1 MEVMS
6 SRSPGPKRSH
16 RNLLCGSP
24 TMAPMDSTTSAIQIL
39 SSPPD
44 KRNCDV
50 VRLELNSDDATV
62 TEKRVKIG
70 SGPSMKESDSCSEV
84 DLVLSERQVLPP
96 SADGD
101 VGEPSE
107 KIKQSGGYTN
117 GNPATF
123 PKIRPS
129 FSLFDAVNTP
139 SAAEPDFG
147 VPDEYSVP
155 VIVPRTAR
163 DIMVKP
169 GGPGRPSSVYRNSNK
184 TVRSGPDRPQQPSS
198 PKAFDIIASYSRQR
212 SVDNVSEQA
221 AKRRK
226 IMDVSGSPDGSA
238 DDILYEQ
245 TRNTT
250 ASSRPTKTV
259 ASGIPP
265 LERKHPGGG
274 FVVNE
279 FRGVEDTVGG
289 SRRRRRPD
297 GQHSS
302 GQSSRETTV
311 IEDEEIEDSDLEFS
325 KAPEPYRGTANLAR
339 GRTQEERDLR
349 DKAKRRMA
357 ESKSGHSIGPST
369 KSNISVLKRE
379 AQSILDRGKDSTQTR
394 VRNVRMHDEGRRNSA
409 DSISDDELSMGKP
422 GADLKKT
429 STRTFMSQFVKST
442 TSGSMSRDGDIRSS
456 LPRPNQRKT
465 MGGRAGKPSSGERPR
480 FLVTY
485 MRSAPEILTPIKGE
499 EPWYLQYNPTESRMD
514 VMSGDSNI
522 TEKGQ
527 YLSFTFNPVDV
538 NKITY
543 SLENHKAALWVT
555 ERNTMTGSLPKL
567 LLEVDN
573 DVFYDFV
580 TFLQVKSQATAFE
593 ENGSVTQYPYF
604 SRDVILTDFRSNS
617 DKLDRTFVN
626 TGKSY
631 EAFQLFQ
638 RRKETDDL
646 NLLKQRRN
654 QRHQASDAGLTGDGK
669 RPGNFDSSEEPPRSK
684 KLHERLQN
692 GYGDNETSH
701 PEGNSIETRRSI
713 ERSKELGDETQS
725 RHFGRNGDDNDNR
738 PTTRST
744 RGQNREIHIRSP
756 SPQRYTNVHR
766 DWQRYWA
773 GGDEP
778 LIFPYEGTKKAQVD
792 KRDIERLDEGEYLND
807 NLITFYL
814 RYLQEKAEKERPDVF
829 KRVFFM
835 NTFFYPRLIQGKGR
849 KNIDYD
855 AVKRWTSKVNIFD
868 YDYVVVPVNENN
880 HWYVAI
886 ICNLPKLLLSPEEN
900 ISKEEEKG
908 HEKEVV
914 DLGDAGNTT
923 GPTQPT
929 SELKEGSVTP
939 EVARKVSRL
948 SIEDRGSPEPQPNMA
963 KHIDVERINPGTPT
977 HTSTADDDTDRSQKA
992 TSSAGKG
999 RKGKR
1004 KSIPPVRK
1012 YNTEE
1017 PRIITL
1023 DSFGMPHSPTCSNL
1037 RDFLIAEAKEKL
1049 GVEITLAQ
1057 PSIGMTAKHIPQQTN
1072 LCDCGLFLLG
1082 YVEGFL
1088 DHPDE
1093 TIHGLMQGRAD
1104 MASSFGKMNAPDMRN
1119 AMRELIFELRREQT
1133 KKEHAAKVAR
1143 IAAKKAGKAKEE
1155 QPAGES
1161 KSVSS
1166 ASTSPKPPVP
1176 PKLEAKAVEELASA
1190 SVTKND
1196 DESASP
1202 SETKEVPKPSEEVV
1216 NVIEEEQPN
1225 KESPASPEESATLD
1239 SLLDDLAGFEANT
1252 TKDDKP
1258 TKPSPRDT
1266 SPPVKTLPKTAEHRE
1281 TRDKVQTPPRSTRT
1295 TPSHKISPARSA
1307 FPNIKIE
1314 GRRPKFPST
1323 DRNRQ
1328 RKDADEVFV
1337 VAPPSTPPP
1346 RQPRQQMRSSPR
1358 NQIDIPSESSEDSLR
1373 RGMSPSVLRRKDAPK
1388 KKDEIPDS
1396 QGDDGERAGRKGVD
1410 KSKVVEDLT
1419 ETPRTR
1425 AGDAA
1430 LKRQKETVEI
1440 QKKKSGAG
1448 AVFGSGGAR
1457 EKGRKKDSVVNLVDE
1472 E

>member
-1 MEVMS
+1 
-6 SRSPGPKRSH
+6 
-16 RNLLCGSP
+16 
-24 TMAPMDSTTSAIQIL
+24 MASMDSTMSAIEIL

-44 KRNCDV
+44 KRHCDV

-96 SADGD
+96 CARAATWGS
-101 VGEPSE
+101 PTE
-107 KIKQSGGYTN
+107 KINQSGGYTN

-123 PKIRPS
+123 PKTRTI
-129 FSLFDAVNTP
+129 FSLFNAINTP

-155 VIVPRTAR
+155 VTVPRPAR
-163 DIMVKP
+163 DMVIP
-169 GGPGRPSSVYRNSNK
+169 RGPVRPSSTYRNRDK

-198 PKAFDIIASYSRQR
+198 PKAFDITASYAANARQR
-212 SVDNVSEQA
+212 SVDHVTEQV

-226 IMDVSGSPDGSA
+226 IMDVSGSPDESA

-259 ASGIPP
+259 GSGIPP

-289 SRRRRRPD
+289 TRRRRRPD

-302 GQSSRETTV
+302 GQSSRETTI
-311 IEDEEIEDSDLEFS
+311 IEDDKIEDSDLEIS

-339 GRTQEERDLR
+339 GMTQEERNLKNDVR
-349 DKAKRRMA
+349 RRMA
-357 ESKSGHSIGPST
+357 ESRSGRFIGPST
-369 KSNISVLKRE
+369 KSNISVLKRD
-379 AQSILDRGKDSTQTR
+379 AQSILDSEKDSRQTR
-394 VRNVRMHDEGRRNSA
+394 VRNQRMHDEGRRNSA

-422 GADLKKT
+422 GADLKKA
-429 STRTFMSQFVKST
+429 STGTVMGQFVRST

-456 LPRPNQRKT
+456 LPRQNQRKT
-465 MGGRAGKPSSGERPR
+465 MGVRAGKPSSGERPR

-485 MRSAPEILTPIKGE
+485 MRSAPEIFTPVKGE

-514 VMSGDSNI
+514 VMMGDLNL

-527 YLSFTFNPVDV
+527 YLSYTFNPVDV

-555 ERNTMTGSLPKL
+555 ERNTTTGSLPKL
-567 LLEVDN
+567 LVEVDN
-573 DVFYDFV
+573 QVFYDFV
-580 TFLQVKSQATAFE
+580 TFLQGKSQASAFE
-593 ENGSVTQYPYF
+593 ESG
-604 SRDVILTDFRSNS
+604 
-617 DKLDRTFVN
+617 DKLDRTFVY

-638 RRKETDDL
+638 RRKETDEL
-646 NLLKQRRN
+646 NLLEQRRN

-692 GYGDNETSH
+692 GYGDNETTH
-701 PEGNSIETRRSI
+701 PEGNSIETRQSI

-778 LIFPYEGTKKAQVD
+778 LLFPFEGTKKAQVD

-886 ICNLPKLLLSPEEN
+886 ICNVPKLLLPPEEK
-900 ISKEEEKG
+900 IPKEEEKG

-914 DLGDAGNTT
+914 DLGGAGNTT
-923 GPTQPT
+923 SPTQPT
-929 SELKEGSVTP
+929 SEYKDGSVTP

-1143 IAAKKAGKAKEE
+1143 IAAKKAGKVKEE

-1166 ASTSPKPPVP
+1166 ASASPKPPAP

-1190 SVTKND
+1190 SVTKKA
-1196 DESASP
+1196 DESAP
-1202 SETKEVPKPSEEVV
+1202 ASETKEMPKPSEEAV
-1216 NVIEEEQPN
+1216 NVIKEEQPT
-1225 KESPASPEESATLD
+1225 KESPATPDESATFY
-1239 SLLDDLAGFEANT
+1239 SLLDDFAGFEGDKA
-1252 TKDDKP
+1252 KDEKA
-1258 TKPSPRDT
+1258 TKPSPPIT
-1266 SPPVKTLPKTAEHRE
+1266 APPIEALPETPRSA
-1281 TRDKVQTPPRSTRT
+1281 TRDKTSSPKTISSTQSKFFNVKT
-1295 TPSHKISPARSA
+1295 K
-1307 FPNIKIE
+1307 
-1314 GRRPKFPST
+1314 GMQPKFPT
-1323 DRNRQ
+1323 QDRNRQ
-1328 RKDADEVFV
+1328 RKDASEVSV

-1346 RQPRQQMRSSPR
+1346 RQPRQQVRSSPR
-1358 NQIDIPSESSEDSLR
+1358 TQIDIPSESSEDSLR
-1373 RGMSPSVLRRKDAPK
+1373 RGMSPSVLGRGRGRKDAPK

-1396 QGDDGERAGRKGVD
+1396 QGDDVVRAGREGVD
-1410 KSKVVEDLT
+1410 KSKVVQDLT
-1419 ETPRTR
+1419 ETPRAR

-1430 LKRQKETVEI
+1430 LKRQKDIAEG

>member
-24 TMAPMDSTTSAIQIL
+24 TMASMDSTMSAIEIL
-39 SSPPD
+39 SSPPG
-44 KRNCDV
+44 KRHCDV

-70 SGPSMKESDSCSEV
+70 SGPSMKESDGCSEV
-84 DLVLSERQVLPP
+84 DLVLSERRVLPP

-107 KIKQSGGYTN
+107 KINQSGGYTN

-123 PKIRPS
+123 PKTRTI
-129 FSLFDAVNTP
+129 FSLFNAINTP

-155 VIVPRTAR
+155 VTVPRPAR
-163 DIMVKP
+163 DMVIP
-169 GGPGRPSSVYRNSNK
+169 RGPVRPSSTYRNRDK

-198 PKAFDIIASYSRQR
+198 PKAFDITASYAANARQR
-212 SVDNVSEQA
+212 SVDHVTEQV

-226 IMDVSGSPDGSA
+226 IMDVSGSPDESA

-245 TRNTT
+245 TRNIT
-250 ASSRPTKTV
+250 ASCRPTKTV
-259 ASGIPP
+259 RSGIPP

-289 SRRRRRPD
+289 TRRRRRPD

-302 GQSSRETTV
+302 GQSSRETTI
-311 IEDEEIEDSDLEFS
+311 IEDDKIEDSDLEIS

-339 GRTQEERDLR
+339 GMTQEERNLKNDVR
-349 DKAKRRMA
+349 RRMA
-357 ESKSGHSIGPST
+357 ESRSGRSIGTSA
-369 KSNISVLKRE
+369 KSNISVLKRD
-379 AQSILDRGKDSTQTR
+379 AQSILDREKDSRQTR
-394 VRNVRMHDEGRRNSA
+394 VQNVRVNDGGRRNSTE
-409 DSISDDELSMGKP
+409 SISDDELSMGKP
-422 GADLKKT
+422 GADLKKA
-429 STRTFMSQFVKST
+429 STGTVMSQFVRSP

-456 LPRPNQRKT
+456 LPRQNQRKT
-465 MGGRAGKPSSGERPR
+465 TGRAGKSSSEERLR
-480 FLVTY
+480 FGITY
-485 MRSAPEILTPIKGE
+485 SRTVLDLFTRVDGE
-499 EPWYLQYNPTESRMD
+499 EPYYLQYNPRSSQME
-514 VMSGDSNI
+514 
-522 TEKGQ
+522 
-527 YLSFTFNPVDV
+527 FTTDDPNQLAENKHPDFAFNPGSVTRIIYSDEN
-538 NKITY
+538 NKMIV
-543 SLENHKAALWVT
+543 WVM
-555 ERNTMTGSLPKL
+555 ESNTKTGTLPKL
-567 LLEVDN
+567 LLKVDGEALYN
-573 DVFYDFV
+573 FLM
-580 TFLQVKSQATAFE
+580 FLQSRSDADVKNQS
-593 ENGSVTQYPYF
+593 G
-604 SRDVILTDFRSNS
+604 
-617 DKLDRTFVN
+617 DKLNKMFSLFTEKFDECRN
-626 TGKSY
+626 RN
-631 EAFQLFQ
+631 EA
-638 RRKETDDL
+638 DDL

-654 QRHQASDAGLTGDGK
+654 QQHQASDAGLTGDGK

-778 LIFPYEGTKKAQVD
+778 LLFPFEGTKKAQVD

-886 ICNLPKLLLSPEEN
+886 ICNVPKLLLPPEKK
-900 ISKEEEKG
+900 IPKEEEKG

-923 GPTQPT
+923 SPTQPT
-929 SELKEGSVTP
+929 SEYKDGSVTP

-1143 IAAKKAGKAKEE
+1143 IAAKKAGKVKEE

-1166 ASTSPKPPVP
+1166 ASASPKPPAP

-1190 SVTKND
+1190 SVTKKA
-1196 DESASP
+1196 DESAPASK
-1202 SETKEVPKPSEEVV
+1202 TKEMPKPSEEAV
-1216 NVIEEEQPN
+1216 NVIKEEQPT
-1225 KESPASPEESATLD
+1225 KESPATPDESATFY
-1239 SLLDDLAGFEANT
+1239 SLLDDFAGFKGDKA
-1252 TKDDKP
+1252 KDEKA
-1258 TKPSPRDT
+1258 TKPSPPIT
-1266 SPPVKTLPKTAEHRE
+1266 APPIEALPETPRSA
-1281 TRDKVQTPPRSTRT
+1281 TRDKTSSPKTISSTQSKFFNVKT
-1295 TPSHKISPARSA
+1295 K
-1307 FPNIKIE
+1307 
-1314 GRRPKFPST
+1314 GMQPKFPSQ

-1328 RKDADEVFV
+1328 RKDASEVSV

-1358 NQIDIPSESSEDSLR
+1358 TQIDIPSESSEDSLR
-1373 RGMSPSVLRRKDAPK
+1373 HGMSPSVLGRGRGRKDAPK

-1396 QGDDGERAGRKGVD
+1396 QGDDVERAGRKGVD
-1410 KSKVVEDLT
+1410 KGKVVEDLT

-1430 LKRQKETVEI
+1430 LKRQKDTAEG

-1448 AVFGSGGAR
+1448 AVFGSGSPR
-1457 EKGRKKDSVVNLVDE
+1457 VKGTKKDSVVNLVDE